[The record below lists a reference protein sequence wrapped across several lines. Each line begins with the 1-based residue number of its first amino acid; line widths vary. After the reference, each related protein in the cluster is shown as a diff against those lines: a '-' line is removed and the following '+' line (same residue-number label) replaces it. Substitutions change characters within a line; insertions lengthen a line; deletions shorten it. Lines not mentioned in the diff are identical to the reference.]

1 MMFTWGSLKTAAARI
16 AFAGALS
23 VTGLASVGVTMGS
36 LAAGPAL
43 AVEPEWQHASAL
55 NGTPRYGPDVSHF
68 DYVNPDAPKG
78 GDVRLASSGGFDTF
92 NILAQK
98 GNIAPG
104 IMSIYESLMEPS
116 LDEDDISAQYAVLAN
131 GVRYPDDYSWVEYRI
146 DPKARWHDGKPVTA
160 EDVIWSF
167 EKAIELDP
175 RRKFY
180 YQNVTS
186 TEIVADNTVRFTFD
200 SVGNRELPKIMGQ
213 LTILPKHWWEGTDAK
228 GEKRDISR
236 ATLEPP
242 LGSGP
247 YRIKDFSANRQVIY
261 ERVEDYWGK
270 DLPIRVGTNNF
281 DEIRY
286 IAFLDDAVQ
295 FEAFKGDQH
304 DFHVERSSSQW
315 AKRYD
320 FPAVRDGRVVKE
332 IFPDKS
338 TGVMQGFFLNMR
350 RKKFQN
356 PDVRRALNYA
366 YDFETTNEIVSAN
379 LLKRVNSYFAGTE
392 LASSGLPQ
400 GKELEILEEVRD
412 QVPPEVFT
420 QEYTNPVGG
429 NPQNVRANLREAV
442 NLLRGAG
449 FELKG
454 GKMIDPAT
462 GEQLSVEFLYR
473 DKASER
479 TLLPYAKNL
488 ESIGIEP
495 VLRLV
500 DVSQFINRVRS
511 RDFDTVVLAIGQSL
525 SPGNEQREYWG
536 SASADNPS
544 SANYG
549 GIKNP
554 AIDHLID
561 KVIFAKDRETLVA
574 ATRALD
580 RVLLWNHYVVPQ
592 FYSDETR
599 TARWNRFGHPD
610 RMPEYS
616 TGFPTIWWYD
626 AELAE
631 KTGTAR

>member
-1 MMFTWGSLKTAAARI
+1 MVFNWHAGKRAAA
-16 AFAGALS
+16 ALVVTS
-23 VTGLASVGVTMGS
+23 VVVMSGIGP
-36 LAAGPAL
+36 GPA
-43 AVEPEWQHASAL
+43 AAAEPEWHHAAAL
-55 NGTPRYGPDVSHF
+55 NGTPKYGADAKHF

-78 GDVRLASSGGFDTF
+78 GTVRLSASGGFDTF

-104 IMSIYESLMEPS
+104 ILNIYESLMEPS
-116 LDEDDISAQYAVLAN
+116 LDEEDISAQYGVLAEA
-131 GVRYPDDYSWVEYRI
+131 VRFPDDYSWVEYRLNP
-146 DPKARWHDGKPVTA
+146 DAKWHDGEPVTA

-167 EKAIELDP
+167 EKSIELDP
-175 RRKFY
+175 QRKY
-180 YQNVTS
+180 YFQNVETA
-186 TEIVADNTVRFTFD
+186 EIVGDGTVRFSFD
-200 SVGNRELPKIMGQ
+200 VSGNRELPKIMGQ
-213 LTILPKHWWEGTDAK
+213 LTVLPKHWWEGTNEK
-228 GEKRDISR
+228 GEARDISR
-236 ATLEPP
+236 TTLEPP
-242 LGSGP
+242 LGSGA
-247 YRIKDFSANRQVIY
+247 YRIREFSPNRQVIY
-261 ERVEDYWGK
+261 ERVPDYWGK
-270 DLPIRVGTNNF
+270 DLPIRVGTDNF

-286 IAFLDDAVQ
+286 ISFLDDSVQ
-295 FEAFKGDQH
+295 FEAFKGDQY

-320 FPAVRDGRVVKE
+320 FPAVNDGRVVKE

-338 TGVMQGFFLNMR
+338 SGVMQGFFLNMR
-350 RKKFQN
+350 REKFQN
-356 PDVRRALNYA
+356 PDVRQALNYA

-412 QVPPEVFT
+412 MVPPEVFT
-420 QEYTNPVGG
+420 QEYKNPVGG

-442 NLLRGAG
+442 KLLRKAG
-449 FELKG
+449 YELKDR
-454 GKMIDPAT
+454 KMVDTKT

-479 TLLPYAKNL
+479 TLLPYAQNL
-488 ESIGIEP
+488 ENIGIKP

-500 DVSQFINRVRS
+500 DTSQFVNRVRS

-536 SASADNPS
+536 SASADNES
-544 SANYG
+544 SANYA

-554 AIDHLID
+554 AIDKLID

-574 ATRALD
+574 ATHALD

-599 TARWNRFGHPD
+599 TARWNRFGHPQK
-610 RMPEYS
+610 MPEYS

-626 AELAE
+626 EALAA
-631 KTGTAR
+631 KTGAAR

>member
-1 MMFTWGSLKTAAARI
+1 MVFNWHAGKRAAA
-16 AFAGALS
+16 ALVVTS
-23 VTGLASVGVTMGS
+23 VVVMSGIGP
-36 LAAGPAL
+36 GPAV
-43 AVEPEWQHASAL
+43 AAEPEWHHAAAL
-55 NGTPRYGPDVSHF
+55 NGTPKYGADAKHF

-78 GDVRLASSGGFDTF
+78 GTVRLSASGGFDTF

-104 IMSIYESLMEPS
+104 ILNIYESLMEPS
-116 LDEDDISAQYAVLAN
+116 LDEEDISAQYGVLAEA
-131 GVRYPDDYSWVEYRI
+131 VRFPDDYSWVEYRLNP
-146 DPKARWHDGKPVTA
+146 DAKWHDGEPVTA

-167 EKAIELDP
+167 EKSIELDP
-175 RRKFY
+175 QRKY
-180 YQNVTS
+180 YFQNVETA
-186 TEIVADNTVRFTFD
+186 EIVGDGTVRFSFD
-200 SVGNRELPKIMGQ
+200 VSGNRELPKIMGQ
-213 LTILPKHWWEGTDAK
+213 LTVLPKHWWEGTNEK
-228 GEKRDISR
+228 GEARDISR
-236 ATLEPP
+236 TTLEPP
-242 LGSGP
+242 LGSGA
-247 YRIKDFSANRQVIY
+247 YRIREFSPNRQVIY
-261 ERVEDYWGK
+261 ERVPDYWGK
-270 DLPIRVGTNNF
+270 DLPIRVGTDNF

-286 IAFLDDAVQ
+286 ISFLDDSVQ
-295 FEAFKGDQH
+295 FEAFKGDQY

-320 FPAVRDGRVVKE
+320 FPAVNDGRVVKE

-338 TGVMQGFFLNMR
+338 SGVMQGFFLNMR
-350 RKKFQN
+350 REKFQN
-356 PDVRRALNYA
+356 PDVRQALNYA

-412 QVPPEVFT
+412 MVPPEVFT
-420 QEYTNPVGG
+420 QEYKNPVGG

-442 NLLRGAG
+442 KLLRKAG
-449 FELKG
+449 YELKDR
-454 GKMIDPAT
+454 KMVDTKT

-479 TLLPYAKNL
+479 TLLPYAQNL
-488 ESIGIEP
+488 ENIGIKP

-500 DVSQFINRVRS
+500 DTSQFVNRVRS

-536 SASADNPS
+536 SASADNES
-544 SANYG
+544 SANYA

-554 AIDHLID
+554 AIDKLID

-574 ATRALD
+574 ATHALD

-599 TARWNRFGHPD
+599 TARWNRFGHPQK
-610 RMPEYS
+610 MPEYS

-626 AELAE
+626 EALAA
-631 KTGTAR
+631 KTGAAR

>member
-1 MMFTWGSLKTAAARI
+1 MVFTWRAMKRTVKGAALL
-16 AFAGALS
+16 AGIVSICA
-23 VTGLASVGVTMGS
+23 VGQG
-36 LAAGPAL
+36 AAL
-43 AVEPEWQHASAL
+43 ADEPQWQHASAF
-55 NGTPRYGPDVSHF
+55 NGTPKYQPDASHF
-68 DYVNPDAPKG
+68 DYVNPQAPKG
-78 GDVRLASSGGFDTF
+78 GTVRLAANGGFDTF

-104 IMSIYESLMEPS
+104 ILNIYESLMEPS
-116 LDEDDISAQYAVLAN
+116 LDEDDISAQYGLLAEAV
-131 GVRYPDDYSWVEYRI
+131 RFPDDYSWVEYRL
-146 DPKARWHDGKPVTA
+146 DPRARWHDGTPVTA

-167 EKAIELDP
+167 EKAVELDP
-175 RRKFY
+175 KRKFY
-180 YQNVTS
+180 FQNVDK
-186 TEIVADNTVRFTFD
+186 TEIVGDRTIRFSFD
-200 SVGNRELPKIMGQ
+200 VKGNRELPKIMAQ
-213 LTILPKHWWEGTDAK
+213 LNILPKHWWEGTNDK
-228 GEKRDISR
+228 GEPRDISR
-236 ATLEPP
+236 TTLEPP

-247 YRIKDFSANRQVIY
+247 YRIRDFSPNRQVIY
-261 ERVEDYWGK
+261 ERVGDYWGRE
-270 DLPIRVGTNNF
+270 LPIRVGTANF

-286 IAFLDDAVQ
+286 IAFLDVSVQ
-295 FEAFKGDQH
+295 FEAFKGGQY

-315 AKRYD
+315 AKGYD
-320 FPAVRDGRVVKE
+320 FPAIRDGRVVKE

-338 TGVMQGFFLNMR
+338 VGVMQGFFLNQR

-366 YDFETTNEIVSAN
+366 YDFETTNKIVSAN

-392 LASSGLPQ
+392 LASSGLPT

-420 QEYTNPVGG
+420 EEFKNPVGG

-442 NLLRGAG
+442 NLLRKAG
-449 FELKG
+449 FELKDR
-454 GKMIDPAT
+454 KMIDPAT
-462 GEQLSVEFLYR
+462 GEQLSIEFLYQ
-473 DKASER
+473 DKGSER
-479 TLLPYAKNL
+479 TLLPYSKNL
-488 ESIGIEP
+488 ENIGIKT

-500 DVSQFINRVRS
+500 DVSQFVNRVRS

-536 SASADNPS
+536 SESAGNDS

-549 GIKNP
+549 GISNP

-574 ATRALD
+574 ATHALD

-599 TARWNRFGHPD
+599 TARWNRFAHPEN
-610 RMPEYS
+610 MPEYS

-626 AELAE
+626 EALAA
-631 KTGTAR
+631 KTEAAK

>member
-1 MMFTWGSLKTAAARI
+1 MVFNWHAGKRAAA
-16 AFAGALS
+16 ALVVTS
-23 VTGLASVGVTMGS
+23 VVVMSGIGP
-36 LAAGPAL
+36 GPAV
-43 AVEPEWQHASAL
+43 AAEPEWHHAAAL
-55 NGTPRYGPDVSHF
+55 NGTPKYGADAKHF

-78 GDVRLASSGGFDTF
+78 GTVRLSASGGFDTF

-104 IMSIYESLMEPS
+104 ILNIYESLMEPS
-116 LDEDDISAQYAVLAN
+116 LDEEDISAQYGVLAEA
-131 GVRYPDDYSWVEYRI
+131 VRFPDDYSWVEYRLNP
-146 DPKARWHDGKPVTA
+146 DAKWHDGEPVTA

-167 EKAIELDP
+167 EKSIELDP
-175 RRKFY
+175 QRKY
-180 YQNVTS
+180 YFQNVETA
-186 TEIVADNTVRFTFD
+186 EVVGDGTVRFSFD
-200 SVGNRELPKIMGQ
+200 VSGNRELPKIMGQ
-213 LTILPKHWWEGTDAK
+213 LTVLPKHWWEGTNEK
-228 GEKRDISR
+228 GETRDISR
-236 ATLEPP
+236 TTLEPP
-242 LGSGP
+242 LGSGA
-247 YRIKDFSANRQVIY
+247 YRIREFSPNRQVIY
-261 ERVEDYWGK
+261 ERVPDYWGK

-286 IAFLDDAVQ
+286 ISFLDDSVQ
-295 FEAFKGDQH
+295 FEAFKGDQY

-320 FPAVRDGRVVKE
+320 FPAVNDGRVVKE

-338 TGVMQGFFLNMR
+338 SGVMQGFFLNMR
-350 RKKFQN
+350 REKFQN
-356 PDVRRALNYA
+356 PDVRQALNYA

-412 QVPPEVFT
+412 MVPPEVFT
-420 QEYTNPVGG
+420 QEYKNPVGG

-442 NLLRGAG
+442 KLLRKAG
-449 FELKG
+449 YELKDR
-454 GKMIDPAT
+454 KMVDTKT

-479 TLLPYAKNL
+479 TLLPYAQNL
-488 ESIGIEP
+488 ENIGIKP

-500 DVSQFINRVRS
+500 DTSQFVNRVRS

-536 SASADNPS
+536 SASADNES
-544 SANYG
+544 SANYA

-554 AIDHLID
+554 AIDKLID

-574 ATRALD
+574 ATHALD

-599 TARWNRFGHPD
+599 TARWNRFGHPQK
-610 RMPEYS
+610 MPEYS

-626 AELAE
+626 EALAA
-631 KTGTAR
+631 KTGAAR

>member
-1 MMFTWGSLKTAAARI
+1 MVFTWSAARRTAA
-16 AFAGALS
+16 
-23 VTGLASVGVTMGS
+23 GLALAGVVSIAAIG
-36 LAAGPAL
+36 AGPAQ
-43 AVEPEWQHASAL
+43 ATEPEWQHAAAL
-55 NGTPRYGPDVSHF
+55 NGTPKYGPEAAHF
-68 DYVNPDAPKG
+68 DYVNPDAPRG
-78 GDVRLASSGGFDTF
+78 GKVRLASSGSFDTF
-92 NILAQK
+92 NLLAKK
-98 GNIAPG
+98 GSIAPG
-104 IMSIYESLMEPS
+104 ILNIYESLMEPS
-116 LDEDDISAQYAVLAN
+116 LDEEDISAQYGLLADAV
-131 GVRYPDDYSWVEYRI
+131 RFPDDFSWVEYRLN
-146 DPKARWHDGKPVTA
+146 PEARWHDGETVTA

-175 RRKFY
+175 QRKFY
-180 YQNVTS
+180 FQNVTS
-186 TEIVADNTVRFTFD
+186 TEIVGDGVIRFTFD
-200 SVGNRELPKIMGQ
+200 VAGNRELPKIVGQ
-213 LTILPKHWWEGTDAK
+213 LTILPKHWWEGENDK
-228 GEKRDISR
+228 GEKRDIAR
-236 ATLEPP
+236 GTLEPP

-247 YRIKDFSANRQVIY
+247 YRIADFAAGRHITY

-281 DEIRY
+281 DEIQY
-286 IAFLDDAVQ
+286 ISFLDDAVQ
-295 FEAFKGDQH
+295 FEAFKGDQY

-320 FPAVRDGRVVKE
+320 FPAIHDGRVVKE

-338 TGVMQGFFLNMR
+338 RGVMQGFFLNLR
-350 RKKFQN
+350 REKFQDPN
-356 PDVRRALNYA
+356 VRQALNYA

-412 QVPPEVFT
+412 MVPPEVFT

-442 NLLRGAG
+442 RLLRQAG
-449 FELKG
+449 YAIKDGRMVDE
-454 GKMIDPAT
+454 T
-462 GEQLSVEFLYR
+462 GEQLSIEFLYR

-479 TLLPYAKNL
+479 TLLPYASNL
-488 ESIGIEP
+488 EAIGIAP

-500 DVSQFINRVRS
+500 DSSQFINRIRG

-536 SASADNPS
+536 STSADNDS
-544 SANYG
+544 SANYA

-554 AIDHLID
+554 AVDKLID
-561 KVIFAKDRETLVA
+561 KVIFAEGRETLVA

-599 TARWNRFGHPD
+599 TARWNRFAHPQE
-610 RMPEYS
+610 MPEYS
-616 TGFPTIWWYD
+616 TGFPEIWWYD
-626 AELAE
+626 ESVAD
-631 KTGTAR
+631 KTAGAQ

>member
-1 MMFTWGSLKTAAARI
+1 MVFKWHAGKRAAA
-16 AFAGALS
+16 ALVVTS
-23 VTGLASVGVTMGS
+23 VVVMSGIGP
-36 LAAGPAL
+36 GPAD
-43 AVEPEWQHASAL
+43 AAEPEWHHAAAL
-55 NGTPRYGPDVSHF
+55 NGTPKYGPDATHF

-78 GDVRLASSGGFDTF
+78 GTVRLSASGGFDTF

-104 IMSIYESLMEPS
+104 ILNIYESLMEPS
-116 LDEDDISAQYAVLAN
+116 LDEEDISAQYGVLADA
-131 GVRYPDDYSWVEYRI
+131 VRYPDDYSWVEYRLNP
-146 DPKARWHDGKPVTA
+146 DAKWHDGEPVTA

-175 RRKFY
+175 QRKY
-180 YQNVTS
+180 YFQNVDKA
-186 TEIVADNTVRFTFD
+186 EVVGDGTVRFTFD
-200 SVGNRELPKIMGQ
+200 VSGNRELPKIMGQ
-213 LTILPKHWWEGTDAK
+213 LTVLPKHWWEGTNEK
-228 GEKRDISR
+228 GEARDISR
-236 ATLEPP
+236 TTLEPP
-242 LGSGP
+242 LGSGA
-247 YRIKDFSANRQVIY
+247 YRIKEFSPNRQVIY
-261 ERVEDYWGK
+261 ERVPDYWGK
-270 DLPIRVGTNNF
+270 DLPIRVGTDNF

-286 IAFLDDAVQ
+286 ISFLDDSVQ
-295 FEAFKGDQH
+295 FEAFKGDQY

-338 TGVMQGFFLNMR
+338 RGVMQGFFLNQR
-350 RKKFQN
+350 REKFQN
-356 PDVRRALNYA
+356 PDVRQALNYA

-392 LASSGLPQ
+392 LASSGLPE

-412 QVPPEVFT
+412 MVPPEVFT
-420 QEYTNPVGG
+420 QEYKNPVGG

-442 NLLRGAG
+442 KLLRKAG
-449 FELKG
+449 YELKDR
-454 GKMIDPAT
+454 KMVDAKA
-462 GEQLSVEFLYR
+462 GEQLSIEFLYR

-479 TLLPYAKNL
+479 TLLPYAQNL
-488 ESIGIEP
+488 ENIGIKP

-500 DVSQFINRVRS
+500 DTSQFINRVRS

-536 SASADNPS
+536 SESADNQS
-544 SANYG
+544 SANYA

-554 AIDHLID
+554 AIDKLID

-599 TARWNRFGHPD
+599 TARWNRFGHPQK
-610 RMPEYS
+610 MPEYS

-626 AELAE
+626 EALAA
-631 KTGTAR
+631 KTGAAR